1 MSTRIDY
8 GQIVA
13 KLDYPALDRKLQQLL
28 DRRPPKKHK
37 TAADVLEPLRER
49 LLALHHQGWSSG
61 QLAEELKT
69 AGVPVSPAH
78 LRDCLRRWSA
88 GGDGTVQPRPRRRLK
103 RSTAHPPPTI
113 PASPAGRS
121 NDSQTGLRLPE
132 R

>member
-1 MSTRIDY
+1 MDY
-8 GQIVA
+8 AQIA
-13 KLDYPALDRKLQQLL
+13 TKLDYPALDRKLQQLME
-28 DRRPPKKHK
+28 RRPPKKHK

-61 QLAEELKT
+61 QLADELKA
-69 AGVPVSPAH
+69 AGVPVSSAH

-88 GGDGTVQPRPRRRLK
+88 GGDGAVKTRPRSRLK
-103 RSTAHPPPTI
+103 RSAAHTPPTI
-113 PASPAGRS
+113 QASHAGRS